1 MADTFSDR
9 LAGYVEVKDR
19 IAVLLE
25 LFPQSRIMTTY
36 DLTREPDDKPK
47 VICRA
52 LVYRNTDD
60 PIPVTGT
67 SWMYLPG
74 TTPYTKG
81 SEVEN
86 AETSAVGR
94 AIGLMGILIDRS
106 IATASEIAS
115 KAEPVREPP
124 PSDEPQLIGEWSET
138 GRLTVRKT
146 GQADGEL
153 RQSPDGA
160 ILQFLLATV
169 DDKTVS
175 VIAYGQ
181 LATDLYDAAEGKIDG
196 LVATVSGNL
205 YRVPWSKAGKPMRP
219 YQRLD
224 LRHIKTAGWSLPGP
238 APAPSVALFDDTE
251 LDAIVETL
259 P

>member
-1 MADTFSDR
+1 MPDNFSDR

-25 LFPQSRIMTTY
+25 LFPQSRITTTY

-60 PIPVTGT
+60 PIPVSGT

-74 TTPYTKG
+74 STPYTKG
-81 SEVEN
+81 SEIEN

-106 IATASEIAS
+106 IATLTEIEG
-115 KAEPVREPP
+115 KAEPVRQPTPP
-124 PSDEPQLIGEWSET
+124 PSDQPQLIGEWTET
-138 GRLTVRKT
+138 GRLAVRKT

-153 RQSPDGA
+153 RQSPEGA
-160 ILQFLLATV
+160 LLQFLLETV

-175 VIAYGQ
+175 VIVEGQ
-181 LATDLYDAAEGKIDG
+181 LATDLYDAAEGKIAD

-205 YRVPWSKAGKPMRP
+205 YRVPWSKGGKAMRP

-224 LRHIKTAGWSLPGP
+224 LRHIKTAGWSLP
-238 APAPSVALFDDTE
+238 APEAASVPLFDESE
-251 LDAIVETL
+251 LDAIPL
-259 P
+259 